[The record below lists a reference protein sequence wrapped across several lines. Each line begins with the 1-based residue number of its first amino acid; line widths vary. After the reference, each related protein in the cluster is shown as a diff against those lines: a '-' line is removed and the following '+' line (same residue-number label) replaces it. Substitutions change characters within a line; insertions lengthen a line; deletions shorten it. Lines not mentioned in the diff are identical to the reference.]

1 MVGSASA
8 CRSGEGSKRRSS
20 VAVRAASVRCGRE
33 AMAGRKGVAVGLRVE
48 GVEVVVVVVV
58 VVGVGGGVEVGGAVG
73 VAMVEMVQSCV
84 LVLCLGVVSW
94 C

>member
-1 MVGSASA
+1 MVGRASA

-48 GVEVVVVVVV
+48 VVVVMVA
-58 VVGVGGGVEVGGAVG
+58 VGGGVEVGGAVVG
-73 VAMVEMVQSCV
+73 VAMVEVEMA
-84 LVLCLGVVSW
+84 VSW
-94 C
+94 CRGRGRVM